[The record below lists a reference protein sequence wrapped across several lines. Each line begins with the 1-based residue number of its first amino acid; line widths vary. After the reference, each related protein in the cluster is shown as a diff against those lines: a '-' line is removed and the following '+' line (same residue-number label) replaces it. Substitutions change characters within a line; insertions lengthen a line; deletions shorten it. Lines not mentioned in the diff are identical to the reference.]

1 MNQIIFQ
8 EFSQKIRS
16 NSEEIVI
23 DLSRQPLDPK
33 ETLLKIKTLRDN
45 LLHLTNYVK
54 IEEFLQKNN

>member
-1 MNQIIFQ
+1 MNQVIFQ

-16 NSEEIVI
+16 NSEEIVN

-45 LLHLTNYVK
+45 LSHLTNYVK

>member
-1 MNQIIFQ
+1 MNQVIFQ

-16 NSEEIVI
+16 NCEEIVN

>member
-1 MNQIIFQ
+1 MNQVIFQ

-16 NSEEIVI
+16 NSEEIVN